1 MASIELSP
9 IQDHLEEDLV
19 QELEEALADADA
31 SPLDVD
37 EDAESILLDSDL
49 EDDLIAEIMDR
60 LEMHDAAADI
70 YVPPDFEEVF
80 EIGDYRIASAHM
92 LTLVLQEMRDEL
104 FVDEDEDDEGLD
116 DADGDYDYGEDEGAA
131 ADDADVEEPFEFKEK
146 QLRHVWRLLHTGA
159 RACVKRGVCLF
170 IHQ

>member
-9 IQDHLEEDLV
+9 IQDHFEEDLV

-37 EDAESILLDSDL
+37 EDAESILLDSDID
-49 EDDLIAEIMDR
+49 DDLIAEIMDR

-80 EIGDYRIASAHM
+80 EIGGYRIASAHM

-104 FVDEDEDDEGLD
+104 FLDDDEEDGAADELD
-116 DADGDYDYGEDEGAA
+116 DEYDYGEENTGA
-131 ADDADVEEPFEFKEK
+131 ADDGDVEEPFEFKEK
-146 QLRHVWRLLHTGA
+146 QLRHVWRLLHSGA
-159 RACVKRGVCLF
+159 RVCVKRGVCLF

>member
-9 IQDHLEEDLV
+9 IQDHLDEDLV

-49 EDDLIAEIMDR
+49 DDDLIAEIMDR
-60 LEMHDAAADI
+60 LEMHDAAAEI

-80 EIGDYRIASAHM
+80 EIGGYHIASAHM
-92 LTLVLQEMRDEL
+92 LLLVLQEMREEL
-104 FVDEDEDDEGLD
+104 FVDDDDDDDELGDLD
-116 DADGDYDYGEDEGAA
+116 EDYDYDSEENGPAE
-131 ADDADVEEPFEFKEK
+131 DDAEEPFEFKEK
-146 QLRHVWRLLHTGA
+146 QLRHVWRLLHSGA
-159 RACVKRGVCLF
+159 RTCVKRGVCLF